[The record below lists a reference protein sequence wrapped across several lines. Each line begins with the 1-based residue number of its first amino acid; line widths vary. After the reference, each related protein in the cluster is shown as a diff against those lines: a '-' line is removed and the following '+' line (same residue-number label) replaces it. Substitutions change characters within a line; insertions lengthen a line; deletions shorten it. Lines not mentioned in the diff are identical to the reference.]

1 MAKEKL
7 KGNLM
12 DRIRQAS
19 TVKLTALMDE
29 SKIFKERVMVPFKDF
44 PLLNIASGG
53 SLKEGGFGAG
63 VTQLAGPSKHF
74 KSNLALIHV
83 KAYMDHFKDAI
94 CLFYDTEFG
103 STPSYFRNLGI
114 DMSRVVHTPILNL
127 EELKFDIMAQLD
139 NIERGDHVIIMIDSI
154 GNVASKKE
162 VEDALEGKSTA
173 DMTRAKQLKS
183 VFRMITPH
191 LAIKDI
197 PLIAINHIYM
207 EQGMYPK
214 AIVGGGTGAYYAAD
228 NIFIIGRQQDK
239 DGTELNG
246 FTFVLNTEKSRFVRE
261 KSKFFLNVSFETG
274 INRYSG
280 LFEIA
285 EAAQLIVKPK
295 VGWFAKVDSN
305 GVVEDKLWRRGD
317 MDTPAFWDSILN
329 DPRFE
334 KYIHDNYRLAN
345 PVEPGVDIGEED

>member
-29 SKIFKERVMVPFKDF
+29 SKIFKERVMVPFKDY

-53 SLKEGGFGAG
+53 SLKQGGFGAG

-83 KAYMDHFKDAI
+83 KAYMDYFKDAI

-127 EELKFDIMAQLD
+127 EELKFDIMSQLD

-162 VEDALEGKSTA
+162 VEDALEGKGTA

-197 PLIAINHIYM
+197 PLIAINHTY
-207 EQGMYPK
+207 QC
-214 AIVGGGTGAYYAAD
+214 GTAD
-228 NIFIIGRQQDK
+228 VEVLLP
-239 DGTELNG
+239 DGT
-246 FTFVLNTEKSRFVRE
+246 TKS
-261 KSKFFLNVSFETG
+261 
-274 INRYSG
+274 
-280 LFEIA
+280 IA
-285 EAAQLIVKPK
+285 EVKKGDVVMTEVGPEEVMWTTTHEDAYITDVELDDGQILSFTNGHQFK
-295 VGWFAKVDSN
+295 VRGEWMK
-305 GVVEDKLWRRGD
+305 VEDLRVGD
-317 MDTPAFWDSILN
+317 DIDIL
-329 DPRFE
+329 
-334 KYIHDNYRLAN
+334 AC
-345 PVEPGVDIGEED
+345 